1 MSGTDK
7 SLQQPRPRIVFA
19 TAALYSPTSLV
30 EREARRVLRPRR
42 IFLKFLCTSSQV
54 QRRQWVYCHQ
64 EQGLVFAFER
74 RAFVNSAIQECPP

>member
-7 SLQQPRPRIVFA
+7 SLQQPRQRIVFA
-19 TAALYSPTSLV
+19 TAAPYSPTSLV

-42 IFLKFLCTSSQV
+42 AFLKFLCTSSQV
-54 QRRQWVYCHQ
+54 RRRQKLYCHK
-64 EQGLVFAFER
+64 EQGLAFVLKG